1 MSETEFRKTI
11 IDLERALETEQ
22 TRLRS
27 MRRVALRAL
36 AVVAARVP
44 ALEGAVHDLTRAI
57 EEDPGDTQWLDRL
70 SAQLADAIRASDQR
84 QDLAEGVLTTVKR
97 GLTGFSFLDNELD
110 ALERAT
116 DRLDLPE
123 IDRSLGRLFQV
134 LHEQCDQAI
143 SEREELTEVV
153 GEIWNRLEDVDTALS
168 EDDTRGERTRDAI
181 STLQNDISDDVQ
193 HLKGRV
199 IDISDIQLLRREVTK
214 GLDSVVER
222 VTTFRDTQE
231 AELLAA
237 LERNRALRAKGQH
250 LESQMQDLQRRLKQ
264 ARADAIR
271 DSLTGLANRQAFTQ
285 ELAELPGYLKAG
297 NPATLIVWDID
308 HFKVINDEY
317 GHSSGDKVLKAVAE
331 ILADGIREPDFV
343 GRYGGEE
350 FVMILYRDVGA
361 AREQA
366 EAIRQQVHDLIV
378 RAGTTRLQ
386 VTISAGLAPATSAS
400 DPQRVFDTADHALL
414 QAKKKGR
421 DRIEIAAQ

>member
-1 MSETEFRKTI
+1 MSESELRKTI
-11 IDLERALETEQ
+11 IDLERALESEQ
-22 TRLRS
+22 TQLRS

-57 EEDPGDTQWLDRL
+57 EDDPDDTQWLDRL

-84 QDLAEGVLTTVKR
+84 QDLAEGILETVQR
-97 GLTGFSFLDNELD
+97 GLTGFAFLDTELD
-110 ALERAT
+110 ALVRAN

-123 IDRSLGRLFQV
+123 IQRTLGRLFLV

-153 GEIWNRLEDVDTALS
+153 GEIWNRLEDVDSALS
-168 EDDTRGERTRDAI
+168 EDESRGQRARDAI

-214 GLDSVVER
+214 GLDAVVDR

-231 AELLAA
+231 AELLSA
-237 LERNRALRAKGQH
+237 LERNRALRAKGQQ
-250 LESQMQDLQRRLKQ
+250 LESQVQGLQQRLEQ
-264 ARADAIR
+264 ARAEAVR

-285 ELAELPGYLKAG
+285 EFAELTGHLRAG
-297 NPATLIVWDID
+297 NAATLVVWDID
-308 HFKVINDEY
+308 HFKAINDEY

-331 ILADGIREPDFV
+331 ILADGVREPDFV

-350 FVMILYRDVGA
+350 FVMILYQDLDA
-361 AREQA
+361 ARERA
-366 EAIRQQVHDLIV
+366 EATRQQVRELIV

-386 VTISAGLAPATSAS
+386 VTISAGLAPAAPGS
-400 DPQRVFDTADHALL
+400 DPQRAFDAADHALL
-414 QAKKKGR
+414 QAKKCGR
-421 DRIEIAAQ
+421 DRIEIAAE